1 MAYNYIAI
9 INLWCRDH
17 QPLFLQLYEFHKQP
31 VPEDTD
37 GKKKFASALMEFG
50 VSIRQYNEAF
60 LLRDITM

>member
-37 GKKKFASALMEFG
+37 GKKKFASALMEY
-50 VSIRQYNEAF
+50 Q
-60 LLRDITM
+60 